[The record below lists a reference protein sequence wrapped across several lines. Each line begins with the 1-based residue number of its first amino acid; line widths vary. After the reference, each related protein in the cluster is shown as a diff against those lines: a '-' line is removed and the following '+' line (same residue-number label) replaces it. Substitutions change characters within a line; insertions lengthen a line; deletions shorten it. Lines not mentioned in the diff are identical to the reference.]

1 MTLIDS
7 NNSFNEEVIKQRD
20 REWTIKTA
28 FEKAEKS
35 ERVADFSIGFSV
47 FTLIFILVVELVIA
61 HKK

>member
-1 MTLIDS
+1 MNDS
-7 NNSFNEEVIKQRD
+7 SNPLNKEIITQRD

-28 FEKAEKS
+28 FDKAKKS
-35 ERVADFSIGFSV
+35 ERVANFSIGFSV